1 MGSAS
6 RRLCAGRARGPMHIA
21 ALAIVILGVA
31 FGLSA
36 GARAAAPVT
45 GGGAAPSAHVPPTD
59 VVTIGSA
66 ATGRPVPPGFVGV
79 SMEYNTVTAYES
91 TAPNGT
97 DAALAQ
103 LIRNLAPDQTPIIR
117 IGGDSTD
124 WTWWPIPRLDP
135 PPGVNNPLTPNW
147 VASARELAQSAG
159 ARLILGINLEADNPS
174 LAETEASELVTGIGS
189 SQIEALEIGNE
200 PELYPFLPW
209 YHTKTGRHVYG
220 RPPTYDLADYGEEF
234 EKFRTVLPRVA
245 LAGPSMSN
253 SWLPQLGPFLNRTSG
268 LGLVTF
274 HAYGVDRN
282 DDAFRGRNCSTTG
295 SDPANPSV
303 PALLAPIASQGTM
316 VGVPPAIALVHSH
329 HLDFR
334 VDEMNA
340 ITCAGT
346 PGVSDTFASAL
357 WAISTLFTM
366 ADDGVDGVNV
376 HTWRGSAGRL
386 FDFNLAGGQWV
397 GTVAPDYYG
406 LLFFSQA
413 APAGSRVLPA
423 AETNGGQV
431 QSWATV
437 DPDYTIRVMLV
448 NDSLSEARSVL
459 IRPPD
464 TATGA
469 QLEFLQAPSAYATSG
484 VTLGGQTFGA
494 QTTTGL
500 LSGTAATS
508 QLTRADGGFT
518 VALPAASAALITIPD
533 AGPAHRGRV

>member
-1 MGSAS
+1 M
-6 RRLCAGRARGPMHIA
+6 RVA
-21 ALAIVILGVA
+21 ALAIVIFGVA
-31 FGLSA
+31 VAHSP
-36 GARAAAPVT
+36 GARAAAP
-45 GGGAAPSAHVPPTD
+45 AHVAPTD
-59 VVTIGSA
+59 VVTIGPA

-79 SMEYNTVTAYES
+79 SMEYNTVLAYES
-91 TAPNGT
+91 NAPNPT
-97 DAALAQ
+97 DTALAQ
-103 LIRNLAPDQTPIIR
+103 LIRNLAPGQTPIIR

-124 WTWWPIPRLDP
+124 WSFWPIPGLDP
-135 PPGVNNPLTPNW
+135 PPGLSNPLTPNW

-159 ARLILGINLEADNPS
+159 ARLILGINLEADNPA
-174 LAETEASELVTGIGS
+174 LAATEASELVTGIGS

-209 YHTKTGRHVYG
+209 YHTNTGRHVYG
-220 RPPTYDLADYGEEF
+220 RPTTYDLADYGEEF
-234 EKFRTVLPRVA
+234 EKFRKVLPRVT

-253 SWLPQLGPFLNRTSG
+253 SWLPQLGPFLDRTSG

-274 HAYGVDRN
+274 HAYGVDHKG
-282 DDAFRGRNCSTTG
+282 DAFRGRNCATTS

-303 PALLAPIASQGTM
+303 PALLAPIASAGTM
-316 VGVPPAIALVHSH
+316 TGVPPAIALVHSH

-357 WAISTLFTM
+357 WAISTLFSM
-366 ADDGVDGVNV
+366 ADDGVDGVNI

-386 FDFNLAGGQWV
+386 FDFNLVGGQWV
-397 GTVAPDYYG
+397 GTVGPDYYG

-413 APAGSRVLPA
+413 APSGSRMLSA

-437 DPDYTIRVMLV
+437 DPDYTIRVTLV
-448 NDSLSEARSVL
+448 NDSLTEARSVL
-459 IRPPD
+459 VRPPD
-464 TATGA
+464 KATAA

-484 VTLGGQTFGA
+484 VTLAGQTFGA
-494 QTTTGL
+494 QTTTGVL
-500 LSGTAATS
+500 PGTAATS
-508 QLTRADGGFT
+508 QLTIAGGAFS
-518 VALPAASAALITIPD
+518 VQLPPASAALITIPD
-533 AGPAHRGRV
+533 SAPAHRRRV